1 MWEAQPPYA
10 ELNDLISKP
19 KETER
24 YKQVLPPSLKRP
36 LKVKVSSESKLPVIH
51 PAKRSGIRVK
61 EQPKEKKNT

>member
-24 YKQVLPPSLKRP
+24 YKQVLPP
-36 LKVKVSSESKLPVIH
+36 KVL
-51 PAKRSGIRVK
+51 
-61 EQPKEKKNT
+61 NDL